1 MIGSMSQSNEKNTS
15 IEELHAVVHGYV
27 QGVGFRYFASRRALS
42 LGLRGYARNKGHG
55 SVEVVAQG
63 PRGALENF
71 LVALR
76 QGPTAAEVDEV
87 VATWRGPTEHFSGFS
102 IRY

>member
-1 MIGSMSQSNEKNTS
+1 MGQKNDTGKS
-15 IEELHAVVHGYV
+15 VEELHAVVHGYV
-27 QGVGFRYFASRRALS
+27 QGVGFRYFASRKASSLS
-42 LGLRGYARNKGHG
+42 IRGYTRNRSDG

-63 PRGALENF
+63 TRSALENL

-76 QGPTAAEVDEV
+76 QGPSAGEVDEV
-87 VATWRGPTEHFSGFS
+87 ETTWREPTEHFRSFS

>member
-1 MIGSMSQSNEKNTS
+1 MSQNNEKNT

-27 QGVGFRYFASRRALS
+27 QGVGFRYFASRKALS
-42 LGLRGYARNKGHG
+42 LGLHGYARNKGDR

-63 PRGALENF
+63 SRSALENL

-76 QGPTAAEVDEV
+76 QGPSAAEVDEV
-87 VATWRGPTEHFSGFS
+87 ETTWGEPTEHLSSFS

>member
-1 MIGSMSQSNEKNTS
+1 MSGINEHNT

-27 QGVGFRYFASRRALS
+27 QGVGFRYFVSHRASS
-42 LGLRGYARNKGHG
+42 LRLRGYARNKGDG

-63 PRGALENF
+63 PRGALENL

-76 QGPTAAEVDEV
+76 QGPSAAEVDEV
-87 VATWRGPTEHFSGFS
+87 ETMWREPTEHLSSFS